1 MASKLL
7 IVESPAKAKTIE
19 KYLGKDFKVKSS
31 YGHIRDLDKGSKGID
46 INQKFTPNY
55 VVSPE
60 KTKVVK
66 ELKDWAA
73 KVDEIWLATDEDRE
87 GEAISWHLCEV
98 LGLNPEKVN
107 RIVFHEITKQA
118 IQKAVKNPRTV
129 DLNLVNAQQAR
140 RVLDRLVGFE
150 LSEILW
156 RKVRNKLSAGRV
168 QSVAVKLVVD
178 RERSIQEFQ
187 SEDYFKVDAFFV
199 SAAVN
204 NKQQIKAVLN
214 HKFKTAKD
222 SRQFL
227 ELCSDSTYKVSQVAV
242 KPTKRNPAPPFT
254 TSTLQQEASRKLGF
268 GVNRTMSNAQK
279 LYELG
284 WITYMRTDSTNL
296 SETALNEMAVE
307 IEKQFGKQY
316 VHTRQYKTKNAS
328 AQEAHEAIR
337 PTYMDLRNA
346 GEDTDQQKLYELI
359 WKRAMASQMAAA
371 EIEKTEVDIAIS
383 KSKEHFFQATGEVL
397 IFDGFLKLYLESS
410 DEEDEENASILPPL
424 KVNDLLNYLNI
435 TATQKY
441 TRPPARYTEASLV
454 KKLEELGIGRPS
466 TYAPTISKIMEENR
480 GYVVKESRSG
490 IEREFQVIKLEQK
503 KIIEIKESEIT
514 GAGKN
519 HLYPTDIGMIVCDY
533 LALHFPDVINYS
545 FTAEIE
551 QEFDEIADGKLN
563 WVKMIDDFYWPFHKN
578 VDVVMEQGERAKGR
592 RDLGIDPVTG
602 KKILVQLTRFGPVV
616 QLGDRDEMKED
627 EKPVFANLKPGQ
639 SMETISF
646 EEALE
651 LFKLPRDLGKHEDQD
666 VTIGSGRFG
675 PYVKFGEQFI
685 SIPKN
690 LDPLEI
696 SKETAIEIIKQKQ
709 KEDAPIGFYK
719 ELPVTKGTG
728 RFGPFVKWNGI
739 FVNVPKRINFE
750 KLNLEDVKPLI
761 DAKEVKEANRFI
773 LKFEEE
779 KITVENGRW
788 GPYIKYG
795 KKLIN
800 FPKKEGQRI
809 TADQAA
815 KMTLEDIKS
824 IIQEQIPTAF
834 VKKERKKKTK

>member
-66 ELKDWAA
+66 DLKDWAA

-187 SEDYFKVDAFFV
+187 SEDYFKIDALFV
-199 SAAVN
+199 SADAK

-214 HKFKTAKD
+214 HKFKTAKE

-227 ELCSDSTYKVSQVAV
+227 ELCSDSNYLVSHVAV

-383 KSKEHFFQATGEVL
+383 KTKDHFFQATGEVL

-410 DEEDEENASILPPL
+410 DDEDEENASILPPL
-424 KVNDLLNYLNI
+424 KVKDLLNYLNI

-480 GYVVKESRSG
+480 GYVVKESRPG
-490 IEREFQVIKLEQK
+490 MERAFQVLKLEQK
-503 KIIEIKESEIT
+503 KIIETKESEIT

-592 RDLGIDPVTG
+592 RDLGIDPATG

-651 LFKLPRDLGKHEDQD
+651 LFKLPRDLGKHENQD

-709 KEDAPIGFYK
+709 KEDAPIGYYK

-750 KLNLEDVKPLI
+750 KLNLDDVKPLI

-773 LKFEEE
+773 LKFDED

-800 FPKKEGQRI
+800 FPKKDGQRI

-824 IIQEQIPTAF
+824 IIQEQLPTAF
-834 VKKERKKKTK
+834 VKKERKKKAK

>member
-66 ELKDWAA
+66 DLKDWAA

-178 RERSIQEFQ
+178 RERSIQEFH
-187 SEDYFKVDAFFV
+187 SEDYFKIDALFV
-199 SAAVN
+199 SADAK

-214 HKFKTAKD
+214 HKFKTAKE

-227 ELCSDSTYKVSQVAV
+227 ELCSDSNYVVSHVAV

-383 KSKEHFFQATGEVL
+383 KTKDHFFQATGEVL

-410 DEEDEENASILPPL
+410 DDEDEENASILPPL
-424 KVNDLLNYLNI
+424 KVKDLLNYLNI

-480 GYVVKESRSG
+480 GYVVKESRPG
-490 IEREFQVIKLEQK
+490 MERAFQVLKLEQK
-503 KIIEIKESEIT
+503 KIIETKESEIT

-592 RDLGIDPVTG
+592 RDLGIDPATG

-651 LFKLPRDLGKHEDQD
+651 LFKLPRDLGKHENQD

-709 KEDAPIGFYK
+709 KEDAPIGYYK

-750 KLNLEDVKPLI
+750 KLNLDDVKPLI

-773 LKFEEE
+773 LKFDED

-800 FPKKEGQRI
+800 FPKKDGQRI

-834 VKKERKKKTK
+834 VKKERKKKAK